1 MAITK
6 RQSTSGVSTGS
17 PTTFSKSFV
26 SDVAAGS
33 LLIARGM
40 VPDAT
45 GSVTITDDR
54 GQTWTVVNT
63 KDGAT
68 GKMFTFAYLVNAAAG
83 PLTITYGNG
92 GSGVGGW
99 SLSIYEFSGVATS
112 SAVDNSDNSGTGS
125 AYFPATT
132 TPATTA
138 FTPSVAG
145 CLIFGSITTRT
156 DPGNIVAGAG
166 FTAGE
171 AATTYEADE
180 YLVQGAAA
188 NKACDW
194 TTVSD
199 RGNWYI
205 YVFKPGSSTTAAVTG
220 TGASGAVGNDVRAG
234 AKTIVLTLTGETF
247 VAAGATFD
255 ATRQAIID
263 GIVAASSP
271 TWGWNNTRPS
281 IPVTAVVRTSSTV
294 VTITLP
300 ALAGYQ
306 TDSNETLTITIP
318 AAALTLGA
326 AIIATPT
333 VTIAKTST
341 DLTPV
346 DDYTM
351 TGTATRTRP

>member
-1 MAITK
+1 MAIAK
-6 RQSTSGVSTGS
+6 RQSKSGVSSGS
-17 PTTFSKSFV
+17 PTTLSQSFV

-45 GSVTITDDR
+45 GSVTITDSR

-194 TTVSD
+194 STVSD

-205 YVFKPGSSTTAAVTG
+205 YVFKPAGGATPPTPGFSAAVDRKQVTVTDTSSAGTNPITSREYDYGDG
-220 TGASGAVGNDVRAG
+220 TG
-234 AKTIVLTLTGETF
+234 
-247 VAAGATFD
+247 
-255 ATRQAIID
+255 
-263 GIVAASSP
+263 
-271 TWGWNNTRPS
+271 
-281 IPVTAVVRTSSTV
+281 RTSSTTHLYSV
-294 VTITLP
+294 GGT
-300 ALAGYQ
+300 Y
-306 TDSNETLTITIP
+306 
-318 AAALTLGA
+318 
-326 AIIATPT
+326 T
-333 VTIAKTST
+333 VTQYVNDGVTAEQSTTHSVTTKTRERWRVQTVGGLSAT
-341 DLTPV
+341 V
-346 DDYTM
+346 
-351 TGTATRTRP
+351 TADRLDA